1 MKKLLPLLSLI
12 LLASCGEKGSSESSE
27 SGNILENL
35 TYTVD
40 TLVVDPGEEI
50 IDLSGGLRTSSLSDD
65 KSKLY
70 LYTQKEHQIAI
81 VNLDKLELEEFLPF
95 EVEGPNG
102 IGQYV
107 GTMQKLDGEKFMFS
121 SFQTS
126 GIYDRNGVK
135 IQELKLNPTDFEGID
150 IEDDAPMNYNLT
162 QSADGN
168 FLFSLPGDFME
179 GSRDLAVLDPAN
191 GSGKIIDIPAMD
203 KASEFRIILQSTEMM
218 SIYIEE
224 VRLQDIGGQ
233 LYISASAT
241 SDIYRYDYKNDSLQL
256 FTFPHLLVPVAKT
269 GTIKN
274 KVSSEEEWRSEMEKA
289 SSQIGFEKLLW
300 DDSSKRF
307 FRIGR
312 KLLPKENDEAPTK
325 AEVYLFAYD
334 AELNLIGEKFLED
347 IDQIPSSPFFK
358 DGKLYSYVNVED
370 ELGFAVF
377 TFDF

>member
-1 MKKLLPLLSLI
+1 MKKLLTISILA
-12 LLASCGEKGSSESSE
+12 LLAACGGKESESTE
-27 SGNILENL
+27 QKNILENL

-50 IDLSGGLRTSSLSDD
+50 IDLSGGLRLSNLSDD

-70 LYTQKEHQIAI
+70 LFTQKEHQIAI
-81 VNLDKLELEEFLPF
+81 VNLDQLELEEFLPF

-135 IQELKLNPTDFEGID
+135 IEDLKLKPTDFEGVD
-150 IEDDAPMNYNLT
+150 IEGDGPMNYKLM
-162 QSADGN
+162 QSANGKW
-168 FLFSLPGDFME
+168 LFSLPGDFME

-191 GSGKIIDIPAMD
+191 SSGKILDIPAMD

-218 SIYIEE
+218 SIYVED
-224 VRLQDIGGQ
+224 VNLQEFDGQ
-233 LYISASAT
+233 VFISTSVT
-241 SDIYRYDYKNDSLQL
+241 SDIYRYDYKQDSLQL
-256 FTFPHLLVPVAKT
+256 FTFPHQLVPPAKT
-269 GTIKN
+269 GAIKN
-274 KVSSEEEWRSEMEKA
+274 KVSSEDEWRSEMEKA

-300 DDSSKRF
+300 DDSSNRF
-307 FRIGR
+307 FRFGR

-334 AELNLIGEKFLED
+334 ANLKLIGEKFLED
-347 IDQIPSSPFFK
+347 VDQIPSYPFFK

-377 TFDF
+377 TFNF